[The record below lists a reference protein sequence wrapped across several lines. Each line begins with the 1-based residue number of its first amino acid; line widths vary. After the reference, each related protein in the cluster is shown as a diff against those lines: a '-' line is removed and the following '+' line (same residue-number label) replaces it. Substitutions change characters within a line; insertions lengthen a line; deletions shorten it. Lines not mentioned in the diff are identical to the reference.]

1 MKLITKV
8 SLSAVAVFSIA
19 LIGGGYA
26 MVELN
31 HANELQRTETILD
44 EAARKI
50 ATSTDTLSSAL
61 VVADESDT
69 PLTMAF
75 VDMDRNIT
83 TITES
88 SVSIDVAPAA
98 TVLAS
103 ASIEALIVSGQI
115 EYQLRAV
122 DMGGNEFLLI
132 ATSTESA
139 QLARL
144 SNLSMLIFVS
154 AITIALAGAAITVLI
169 RRDLKSVIKTLAGTA
184 DQERETRES
193 MQSFMGDASHELRTP
208 LTVIKGYAELLAK
221 SGAKTTTEQR
231 ERAYGRIVEQVNRM
245 DDTITSLLQLAE
257 VGSVSSNTFARVEL
271 ATLVAA
277 AAEDLQATSPKRKI
291 DTQLASLSVLGSAEL
306 LRRLL
311 DNATGNIMRHTSSR
325 DAVRLTLAAERKVAV
340 LTIED
345 AGKGLPEDAY
355 AKGVQGFRRFDE
367 SRSRETGGTG
377 LGMTLMKSIVEAH
390 GGQMSIGPSELG
402 GLKLEIKLPLN

>member
-31 HANELQRTETILD
+31 HASELQRTEIILD

-50 ATSTDTLSSAL
+50 ATSPDTLSSAL

-75 VDMDRNIT
+75 VDMDQNIT
-83 TITES
+83 TISES
-88 SVSIDVAPAA
+88 SARIDVAP
-98 TVLAS
+98 T
-103 ASIEALIVSGQI
+103 ASILKQASNKAVLVKGAID
-115 EYQLRAV
+115 YQLRAV
-122 DMGGNEFLLI
+122 DMSGNEYLLI

-139 QLARL
+139 QLARVN
-144 SNLSMLIFVS
+144 NLSVLIFVS
-154 AITIALAGAAITVLI
+154 AITIVLAGAAITVLI

-221 SGAKTTTEQR
+221 SGAQTSADQR
-231 ERAYGRIVEQVNRM
+231 ERAYSRIVEQVNRM
-245 DDTITSLLQLAE
+245 DETITSLLQLAE

-271 ATLVAA
+271 APLVAA

-291 DTQLASLSVLGSAEL
+291 DTKLAAVSVLGSAEL

-311 DNATGNIMRHTSSR
+311 DNATGNIMRHTSAQ
-325 DAVRLTLAAERKVAV
+325 DTVRIGLASERKNAV

-345 AGKGLPEDAY
+345 AGNGLPEEAY
-355 AKGVQGFRRFDE
+355 ARGVQGFRRFDE

-402 GLKLEIKLPLN
+402 GLKLEFRLPLN

>member
-98 TVLAS
+98 TVLES
-103 ASIEALIVSGQI
+103 ASIEALIVSGLI

-221 SGAKTTTEQR
+221 SGAKTTAEQR

-291 DTQLASLSVLGSAEL
+291 NTQLASLSVLGSAEL

-311 DNATGNIMRHTSSR
+311 DNATGNIMRHTSSQ

>member
-1 MKLITKV
+1 VKLITKL

-31 HANELQRTETILD
+31 YANELQRTEMVLD
-44 EAARKI
+44 NAATRI
-50 ATSTDTLSSAL
+50 ANSNDTLSSAL
-61 VVADESDT
+61 VIADEIDT
-69 PLTMAF
+69 PLTLAF
-75 VDMDRNIT
+75 VDMDKNIT
-83 TITES
+83 TISES

-98 TVLAS
+98 AILKS
-103 ASIEALIVSGQI
+103 ASTEAVVVSGPI

-221 SGAKTTTEQR
+221 SGAQTSADQR

-245 DDTITSLLQLAE
+245 DETITSLLQLAE

-271 ATLVAA
+271 APLVAA

-291 DTQLASLSVLGSAEL
+291 DTQLAQLGVLGSAEL
-306 LRRLL
+306 LQRLL
-311 DNATGNIMRHTSSR
+311 DNATGNIMRHTSSK

>member
-31 HANELQRTETILD
+31 HASELRRTEKVLD
-44 EAARKI
+44 EAALKI
-50 ATSTDTLSSAL
+50 ATSADTLSTAL
-61 VVADESDT
+61 VVADEIDT

-83 TITES
+83 TLTES

-98 TVLAS
+98 KVLKS
-103 ASIEALIVSGQI
+103 ASTEAVIVSGET

-122 DMGGNEFLLI
+122 AMGDNEYLLV

-144 SNLSMLIFVS
+144 SNLSMLILVS

-221 SGAKTTTEQR
+221 SGANTTDEQR

-245 DDTITSLLQLAE
+245 DETITSLLQLAE

-271 ATLVAA
+271 APLVAA

-291 DTQLASLSVLGSAEL
+291 DTKLAQVSVLGSAEL

-311 DNATGNIMRHTSSR
+311 DNATGNIMRHTSSQ

-345 AGKGLPEDAY
+345 AGDGLPADAY

-390 GGQMSIGPSELG
+390 GGELAIGPSELG
-402 GLKLEIKLPLN
+402 GLKLEIRLPLN

>member
-1 MKLITKV
+1 MKLITKI

-19 LIGGGYA
+19 LISGGYA

-31 HANELQRTETILD
+31 YSSELRRTEIILD
-44 EAARKI
+44 GAAKRI
-50 ATSTDTLSSAL
+50 AASTDTLSSAL
-61 VVADESDT
+61 VVADETDVA
-69 PLTMAF
+69 LTMAF
-75 VDMDRNIT
+75 VDMDRAIT
-83 TITES
+83 TISES
-88 SVSIDVAPAA
+88 SVRIETAPAA
-98 TVLAS
+98 SVMTTATTKAVLVA
-103 ASIEALIVSGQI
+103 GPI

-122 DMGGNEFLLI
+122 AMSGDEFLLV

-139 QLARL
+139 QLAR
-144 SNLSMLIFVS
+144 SNNLAMLLLIS
-154 AITIALAGAAITVLI
+154 AITIVIAGAAVTILI

-221 SGAKTTTEQR
+221 SGAKTTAEQR
-231 ERAYGRIVEQVNRM
+231 ERAYSRIVEQVNRM

-271 ATLVAA
+271 APLVAA

-291 DTQLASLSVLGSAEL
+291 DTQLASVSVSGSIEL

-311 DNATGNIMRHTSSR
+311 ENATGNIMRHTSPT
-325 DAVRLTLAAERKVAV
+325 DQVQMTLAAERRVAV

-345 AGKGLPEDAY
+345 AGGGLPADAY

-390 GGQMSIGPSELG
+390 GGQLSIAPSDLG
-402 GLKLEIKLPLN
+402 GLKLEIRLPLN

>member
-31 HANELQRTETILD
+31 HASELRRTEKVLD
-44 EAARKI
+44 EAALKI
-50 ATSTDTLSSAL
+50 ATSADTLSTAL
-61 VVADESDT
+61 VVADEIDT

-75 VDMDRNIT
+75 VDMDKNIT
-83 TITES
+83 TIAES

-98 TVLAS
+98 KVLKS
-103 ASIEALIVSGQI
+103 ASTEAVIVSGAT
-115 EYQLRAV
+115 EYQLRTVA
-122 DMGGNEFLLI
+122 MGDNEYLLV

-144 SNLSMLIFVS
+144 SNLSMLILVS

-221 SGAKTTTEQR
+221 SGANTSADQR
-231 ERAYGRIVEQVNRM
+231 DRAYSRIVEQVNRM
-245 DDTITSLLQLAE
+245 DETITSLLQLAE
-257 VGSVSSNTFARVEL
+257 VGSVSSNTFDRVEL
-271 ATLVAA
+271 APLVAA

-291 DTQLASLSVLGSAEL
+291 DTQLAQLGVLGSAEL

-311 DNATGNIMRHTSSR
+311 DNATGNIMRHTSSQ

-390 GGQMSIGPSELG
+390 GGELAIGPSALG
-402 GLKLEIKLPLN
+402 GLKLEIRLPLN

>member
-19 LIGGGYA
+19 LIGGGYSI
-26 MVELN
+26 VELN
-31 HANELQRTETILD
+31 YANELKRTEAVLD
-44 EAARKI
+44 DAAQKV
-50 ATSTDTLSSAL
+50 AASVDTLSTAL
-61 VVADESDT
+61 VVADEVDT

-88 SVSIDVAPAA
+88 SVRIDNAPSAA
-98 TVLAS
+98 TLQS
-103 ASIEALIVSGQI
+103 ASTQAVIVSGSSQ
-115 EYQLRAV
+115 YQLRAV

-144 SNLSMLIFVS
+144 NNLSMLIFVS
-154 AITIALAGAAITVLI
+154 AITIALAGAAITLLI
-169 RRDLKSVIKTLAGTA
+169 RRDLKTVIKTLAGTA

-193 MQSFMGDASHELRTP
+193 MQNFMGDASHELRTP

-221 SGAKTTTEQR
+221 SGAQTSADQR

-245 DDTITSLLQLAE
+245 DETITSLLQLAE

-271 ATLVAA
+271 APLVAA

-291 DTQLASLSVLGSAEL
+291 DTQLAAVSVLGSAEL
-306 LRRLL
+306 LRRVL
-311 DNATGNIMRHTSSR
+311 DNATGNIMRHTSPADR
-325 DAVRLTLAAERKVAV
+325 VRIGLVAERRVAV

-345 AGKGLPEDAY
+345 AGAGLPADAY

-390 GGQMSIGPSELG
+390 GGQMSIAPSELG
-402 GLKLEIKLPLN
+402 GLKLEFRLPLN

>member
-19 LIGGGYA
+19 LIGGGYT

-31 HANELQRTETILD
+31 HANELQRTEAILD

-50 ATSTDTLSSAL
+50 ATSSDTLSSAL

-88 SVSIDVAPAA
+88 SVNIDVAPAV
-98 TVLAS
+98 TVLES
-103 ASIEALIVSGQI
+103 ASNEALIVSGLI

-154 AITIALAGAAITVLI
+154 AITIALAGAAITILI

-221 SGAKTTTEQR
+221 SGAKTTAEQR

-291 DTQLASLSVLGSAEL
+291 DTQLAQLGVLGSAEL

-311 DNATGNIMRHTSSR
+311 DNATGNIMRHTSSQ